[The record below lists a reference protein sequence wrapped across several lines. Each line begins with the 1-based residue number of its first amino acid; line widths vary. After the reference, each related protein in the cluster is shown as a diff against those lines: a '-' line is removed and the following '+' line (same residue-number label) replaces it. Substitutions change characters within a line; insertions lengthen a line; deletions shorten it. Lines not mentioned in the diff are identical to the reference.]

1 MIKTGLGTLL
11 MQGSNSFTG
20 DINIVQGTVKIIGM
34 AGSFYDDATYTNIS
48 AGATLDMSD
57 NSEQW
62 GGISGAGSIFTG
74 TQANVDVNMVGSR
87 NATFSGTIT
96 GGGNF
101 VKNGTATVTLSG
113 ANGYTG
119 TTAVNSGTL
128 VVTGNAPSGANGTLG
143 KATSAVL
150 LGNTSGSTA
159 ATMLIGA
166 PNVTVGRNFTL
177 RAGGTL
183 TLGSNHTTG
192 TSTYSGNIPMTKA
205 LTVTAAAGG
214 QTDFTGVL
222 SGTGALTKTG
232 AGVVRL
238 AGVDTY
244 TGATTVSAGTLRI
257 DGSATNTAS
266 LTVNNTGTFEAGSS
280 QTLKSLV
287 VNAGGTARIAA
298 AGAGLKVGGL
308 TATGKVDVGTGTLV
322 VDYATTSPVA
332 AIRTALVSG
341 RGAAGN
347 WLGTAGITSAA
358 IDDPSG
364 KALGYFDTALPGTPS
379 GTYHGVS
386 VDTTAVVVA
395 MTVLGDATMDGTVN
409 FGDLLSLAKNYN
421 STTGTWSTGDF
432 NYDGTVNFGDLLAL
446 AKNYNKSIAAPTPGD
461 VIAAGQSAE
470 FAAEVSAAFAAVPE
484 PSSAAVVLAGAVGMG
499 MSRRRRRRNAAR

>member
-1 MIKTGLGTLL
+1 
-11 MQGSNSFTG
+11 
-20 DINIVQGTVKIIGM
+20 
-34 AGSFYDDATYTNIS
+34 
-48 AGATLDMSD
+48 
-57 NSEQW
+57 
-62 GGISGAGSIFTG
+62 
-74 TQANVDVNMVGSR
+74 
-87 NATFSGTIT
+87 
-96 GGGNF
+96 
-101 VKNGTATVTLSG
+101 
-113 ANGYTG
+113 
-119 TTAVNSGTL
+119 

-214 QTDFTGVL
+214 QTDFTGVI
-222 SGTGALTKTG
+222 SGTLTASNTALTKVG
-232 AGVVRL
+232 AGVVNL
-238 AGVDTY
+238 TGVNTY
-244 TGATTVSAGTLRI
+244 TNPTVVNAGTLRI
-257 DGSATNTAS
+257 TGSATNSTS
-266 LTVNNTGTFEAGSS
+266 LTVNNTGTFEAGAS

-358 IDDPSG
+358 IDDPAG

-386 VDTTAVVVA
+386 VDATSVVVA

-446 AKNYNKSIAAPTPGD
+446 AKNYNKSIAAPTAGD
-461 VIAAGQSAE
+461 VVAAGQSAE